1 MSGQTFRE
9 LFKDKVSTA
18 LQAMIDGLKFQS
30 QRKDFRVD
38 MSTFGDFSDLG
49 NRGNPVCFGC
59 AATCTIQQ
67 LSEVNFTDSQINSPG
82 ERSRLTIRNL
92 NDLNRFEYAIDYAR
106 TGDLIHIFEYMGNL
120 DSHEFSHDKQWVLY
134 TDDWQEQLPLVQD
147 FVEMLKLKGL

>member
-9 LFKDKVSTA
+9 LCKDKVSTA

-38 MSTFGDFSDLG
+38 MATFGGFSNSGDKGSL
-49 NRGNPVCFGC
+49 VCFGC

-67 LSEVNFTDSQINSPG
+67 LSEVNFTDSLIGSSSG
-82 ERSRLTIRNL
+82 RSRQTIRNS
-92 NDLNRFEYAIDYAR
+92 NDLAGFEEAIDCAR
-106 TGDLIHIFEYMGNL
+106 MGNL
-120 DSHEFSHDKQWVLY
+120 ISIFNYMGDRDSHEFSDDDRWFLG

-147 FVEMLKLKGL
+147 FVDMLKLKGL

>member
-9 LFKDKVSTA
+9 LCKGKVSTA

-30 QRKDFRVD
+30 QRKDFRID

-59 AATCTIQQ
+59 AATCTVQQ
-67 LSEVNFTDSQINSPG
+67 LSEVNFTDSQINSLE
-82 ERSRLTIRNL
+82 ERSRQTIRDSD
-92 NDLNRFEYAIDYAR
+92 DLEGFEYAIDSAR
-106 TGDLIHIFEYMGNL
+106 MGNL
-120 DSHEFSHDKQWVLY
+120 ISIFNYMGDRDSHEFSDDDRWFLS

-147 FVEMLKLKGL
+147 FVDMLKLKGL